1 MHRILPERMLDIIL
15 LSDIIP
21 IGMKLMQLARH
32 LPHLLHIKGLIDLTE
47 PALAQ
52 QAQQLILLDL
62 DPIADPTLRVDL
74 AVLRVLLLVEQ
85 FVLFDVHH
93 LLFVQ
98 ALEDLL
104 VVGLFA
110 GEEVGLGGDGVAPL
124 VGVLLVLF
132 VGLF

>member
-1 MHRILPERMLDIIL
+1 MLDIIFL
-15 LSDIIP
+15 GDIIP
-21 IGMKLMQLARH
+21 VGMKLMQLTRH
-32 LPHLLHIKGLIDLTE
+32 LPHLLHIKCLIDLTE
-47 PALAQ
+47 AALAQ

-74 AVLRVLLLVEQ
+74 AVLRVLLFVEQ

-110 GEEVGLGGDGVAPL
+110 REEVGLGGDRVAPL